1 MSPSARFLLPLFT
14 VFAIIN
20 ILIFSLKSILV
31 KFNVDSS
38 VLLGANAIFLL
49 TNILVFLY
57 QHKALSNP
65 NPNVFI
71 RSVIAGMMLKMFVC
85 AIAVLAYVV
94 IIGKDYNKKAV
105 FISLF
110 FYLIYL
116 AVEVAILM
124 RLNNKKNA

>member
-1 MSPSARFLLPLFT
+1 MSPTARFLLPLFT

-20 ILIFSLKSILV
+20 ILIFSLKSILI

>member
-1 MSPSARFLLPLFT
+1 MSSSSRFLLPLLSLFS
-14 VFAIIN
+14 VISL
-20 ILIFSLKSILV
+20 LIYLLNALLTKNGIDSYVLMAA
-31 KFNVDSS
+31 NV
-38 VLLGANAIFLL
+38 IFLL
-49 TNILVFLY
+49 SNIIVFLFQY
-57 QHKALSNP
+57 KALHHS

-94 IIGKDYNKKAV
+94 IAGNSYNKRGV

-116 AVEVAILM
+116 VVEVNILM
-124 RLNNKKNA
+124 RLNKTKNA

>member
-1 MSPSARFLLPLFT
+1 MSPSARFLLPLFS

-31 KFNVDSS
+31 KFNVDSN
-38 VLLGANAIFLL
+38 VLLAANAIFLI

-71 RSVIAGMMLKMFVC
+71 RSVIGGMMLKMFVC

-124 RLNNKKNA
+124 RHNNRKNA